1 MQKIRIR
8 STFLY
13 LYLLASVIVSFP
25 GCKEP
30 QKDASSQDRI
40 KVVASIYPLSDFVRN
55 VGGERVKVF
64 TLLPPAAS
72 PHLYSPAPR
81 DLARIQGAR
90 LFVKIGLGFEFWAED
105 LARAIAGQSLIE
117 VDTSE
122 GVVVLQESGHN
133 HGQPIGNP
141 HIWLDPIIAASQ
153 VEKIKEA
160 LIRIDPDHRSEY
172 EMNAS
177 SYLKQL
183 SSLDLEIRDTVRQLK
198 NRSFVAFHPS
208 WSYFANRYGLIEADV
223 IEKSP
228 GREPTPSE
236 IIEIIRKIRQTGTKV
251 IFSEPQ
257 LNPKAAHVIASEM
270 GAEILVLDP
279 IGSPD
284 LEERS
289 TYLKLMRYNLAAI
302 QKGMQGEF

>member
-8 STFLY
+8 SSFLY
-13 LYLLASVIVSFP
+13 LYILASVIVSFP

-30 QKDASSQDRI
+30 QRSTSSPDRI

-55 VGGERVKVF
+55 VGGERVEVF

-81 DLARIQGAR
+81 DLARVQGAK

-105 LARAIAGQSLIE
+105 LARAIAGKSLTE

-122 GVVVLQESGHN
+122 GVVVLQKSGHD
-133 HGQPIGNP
+133 HTIGNP
-141 HIWLDPIIAASQ
+141 HIWLDPVIAAEQ
-153 VEKIKEA
+153 VKRIKEA
-160 LIRIDPDHRSEY
+160 LIRIDPNHQSEY
-172 EMNAS
+172 EMNTSA
-177 SYLKQL
+177 YLKQIN
-183 SSLDLEIRDTVRQLK
+183 SLDLEIRDTIKQLK

-208 WSYFANRYGLIEADV
+208 WSYFAKRYGLTEEDV

-236 IIEIIRKIRQTGTKV
+236 IIEIIRKIRLTGVKV
-251 IFSEPQ
+251 IFAELQS
-257 LNPKAAHVIASEM
+257 NPKAAHVIASEV

-284 LEERS
+284 REERS
-289 TYLKLMRYNLAAI
+289 TYLKLMRYNLAVI